1 MNSYYELYSSYMYS
15 QNENRGAVKGMSV
28 QLLNC
33 CLFVLLRV
41 SGVVSKYRTLLV
53 PGILKIFYIDSSSVH
68 SFMHAVI
75 SKWPNGSS
83 KKAIA
88 LLELIHDLLMQC
100 DLLTEPMCCEDVS
113 RLFSLLCKLVNGDQ
127 AEVSLQALQIF
138 DTDVILMN
146 YIVHENQRLRMIEE
160 CLNKNR
166 TCIIPILVK

>member
-1 MNSYYELYSSYMYS
+1 MYS

-53 PGILKIFYIDSSSVH
+53 PGILKIFYNDSSSVH

-83 KKAIA
+83 KKVYIESDPELKAIA